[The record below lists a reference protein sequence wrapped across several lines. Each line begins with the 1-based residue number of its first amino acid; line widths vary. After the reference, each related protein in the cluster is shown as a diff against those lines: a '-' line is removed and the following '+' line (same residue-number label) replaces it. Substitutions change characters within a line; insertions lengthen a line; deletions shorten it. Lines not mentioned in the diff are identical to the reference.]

1 MDYLN
6 KSIEDILIKF
16 QPVIGKDI
24 QLYRN
29 HVYRVYLNC
38 LIIDPQI
45 ENSPKYAIASAFHD
59 IGIWTDHTFDYL
71 APSIKHAKQ
80 YLEETNKLEWLE
92 EISSMIYWHHK
103 IRTYKGRDEVLVEN
117 FRKADWID
125 VSLGLKTYGLD
136 KTKIKE
142 NLKAIPHLG
151 FHWFL
156 LKQFFHQFIKEPL
169 RPLPMFKK

>member
-1 MDYLN
+1 MNYLD

-16 QPVIGKDI
+16 QPAIGKDI

-38 LIIDPQI
+38 LMIDPQI
-45 ENSPKYAIASAFHD
+45 ENKRKYAIASAFHD

-71 APSIKHAKQ
+71 APSIKQAKQ
-80 YLEETNKLEWLE
+80 YLAEINKLEWLE
-92 EISSMIYWHHK
+92 EISSMINWHHK
-103 IRTYKGRDEVLVEN
+103 ISKYNGKDEVLVEN

-125 VSLGLKTYGLD
+125 VSLGLKTFGLD
-136 KTKIKE
+136 KSRIKE
-142 NLKAIPHLG
+142 NLKAIPYLG
-151 FHWFL
+151 FHGFL
-156 LKQFFHQFIKEPL
+156 LKQFLHQLIKHPL

>member
-6 KSIEDILIKF
+6 KSIEDILKNF

-24 QLYRN
+24 QRYKN

-38 LIIDPQI
+38 LIIDPQT
-45 ENSPKYAIASAFHD
+45 ENEPKYAIAAAFHD

-71 APSIKHAKQ
+71 APSAKHAEE
-80 YLEETNKLEWLE
+80 YLAKINKIDWLE

-103 IRTYKGRDEVLVEN
+103 VSRYKGKDEVLVEN
-117 FRKADWID
+117 FRRADWID
-125 VSLGLKTYGLD
+125 VSLGLKTFGFD
-136 KTKIKE
+136 KSTIRK
-142 NLKAIPHLG
+142 NRKALPNLG

-156 LKQFFHQFIKEPL
+156 VKQSFRQFMKDPL

>member
-1 MDYLN
+1 MEYLN

-16 QPVIGKDI
+16 EPVIGKDI

-38 LIIDPQI
+38 LIIDPAD
-45 ENSPKYAIASAFHD
+45 ENEPKYAIASAFHD

-71 APSIKHAKQ
+71 SPSIQQVRQHLA
-80 YLEETNKLEWLE
+80 TINKLEWLE

-103 IRTYKGRDEVLVEN
+103 ISRYKGKDELLVET

-125 VSLGLKTYGLD
+125 VSLGFRTYGVN
-136 KTKIKE
+136 KRKIRE
-142 NLKAIPHLG
+142 NLKTIPNLG

-156 LKQFFHQFIKEPL
+156 VKQTLRQLIKEPL

>member
-1 MDYLN
+1 LSYTEQ
-6 KSIEDILIKF
+6 SIEAILSKF

-24 QLYRN
+24 QLYKN

-38 LIIDPQI
+38 LIIDPDS
-45 ENSPKYAIASAFHD
+45 ENRIKYAIASAFHD

-71 APSIKHAKQ
+71 APSIKQAELYLVEINKQ
-80 YLEETNKLEWLE
+80 EWIE

-103 IRTYKGRDEVLVEN
+103 ISRYKGEYNTTVEN

-125 VSLGLKTYGLD
+125 VSSGIITYGFD
-136 KTKIKE
+136 KAKIKE
-142 NLKAIPHLG
+142 TRRAIPTLG
-151 FHWFL
+151 FHRFL
-156 LKQFFHQFIKEPL
+156 LKQTLRHFIKKPL

>member
-1 MDYLN
+1 MR
-6 KSIEDILIKF
+6 
-16 QPVIGKDI
+16 
-24 QLYRN
+24 LYRN

-38 LIIDPQI
+38 LIIDPQT
-45 ENSPKYAIASAFHD
+45 ENKPKYAIASAFHD
-59 IGIWTDHTFDYL
+59 IGIWTDRTFDYL
-71 APSIKHAKQ
+71 APSIEQAKQ
-80 YLEETNKLEWLE
+80 HLSEINKLEWLE

-103 IRTYKGRDEVLVEN
+103 ISRYKGKDEVLVEN

-125 VSLGLKTYGLD
+125 VSFGLKTYGFN

-142 NLKAIPHLG
+142 NLKAIPNRG

-156 LKQFFHQFIKEPL
+156 LKQSLHHFIKQPL